1 MPKSLSPVAKKLWK
15 KVTDEHTHLTTADSE
30 LLAAYVE
37 SWAMLQLA
45 QDALREHGL
54 ILSEPIVN
62 RSTGN
67 VTGHKRMKNPAHGIA
82 KDERAAMQSLST
94 KLGLDPSSRER
105 LGVDLLTAKRS
116 RSTRQ
121 ERASRDADE
130 YADSVFQHTQ
140 EEIDF
145 SAKWDSMTDEQKD
158 AYIAKHS

>member
-1 MPKSLSPVAKKLWK
+1 MPKTLSPVAKKLWK
-15 KVTDEHTHLTTADSE
+15 KVTDEHSHLTTADSE

-45 QDALREHGL
+45 QNALREHGL

-105 LGVDLLTAKRS
+105 LGVDITQRKS
-116 RSTRQ
+116 
-121 ERASRDADE
+121 ASPAHLPRMEYRDNDPLFLVTADE
-130 YADSVFQHTQ
+130 AEFA
-140 EEIDF
+140 
-145 SAKWDSMTDEQKD
+145 AKWEAMTPEEQD
-158 AYIAKHS
+158 AHIANS